1 MTDNS
6 YKPNEDHTSD
16 SVDIKTYTARQQQNK
31 LEEQLF
37 LQVSNYMKDK
47 IETLGKKARK
57 KNANPKDIKSL
68 NRVNEVAACFVE
80 IYNKMKDEDFST
92 PEKMDEHMQ
101 NEEKKVNDKQ
111 FDSECSEDYPESD
124 DDE

>member
-1 MTDNS
+1 
-6 YKPNEDHTSD
+6 
-16 SVDIKTYTARQQQNK
+16 
-31 LEEQLF
+31 
-37 LQVSNYMKDK
+37 MKDE

-57 KNANPKDIKSL
+57 TNANLKDIKSF
-68 NRVNEVAACFVE
+68 NRVNEATACFVE

-92 PEKMDEHMQ
+92 LEKMDEHMQ
-101 NEEKKVNDKQ
+101 NKEKKENDTK